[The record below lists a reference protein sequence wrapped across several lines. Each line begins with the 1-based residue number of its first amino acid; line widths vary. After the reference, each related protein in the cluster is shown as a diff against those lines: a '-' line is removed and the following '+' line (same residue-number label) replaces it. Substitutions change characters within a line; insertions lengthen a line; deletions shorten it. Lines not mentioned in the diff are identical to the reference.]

1 MRKLLRA
8 GAFISLGIAA
18 ASVAAKDLSKA
29 QKFICAPTIAHQCSA
44 QEECSSGSPGSVD
57 IPQFFRIDLKKR
69 IVIGEAAGNQ
79 KRTSKISNVDNGE
92 RVLILQGTQLG
103 RGWSAIINK
112 STGNMVVTAS
122 ADNTAITLFGA
133 CTDN

>member
-1 MRKLLRA
+1 MLKLICA
-8 GAFISLGIAA
+8 STFISLGIVAFSA
-18 ASVAAKDLSKA
+18 AAKDISKA

-44 QEECSSGSPGSVD
+44 HEKCSSGSPGSVD

-79 KRTSKISNVDNGE
+79 KRTSKISNVDNGD

-112 STGNMVVTAS
+112 STGNMVVSAS

-133 CTDN
+133 CTED

>member
-1 MRKLLRA
+1 MTTP
-8 GAFISLGIAA
+8 F
-18 ASVAAKDLSKA
+18 
-29 QKFICAPTIAHQCSA
+29 
-44 QEECSSGSPGSVD
+44 D

-122 ADNTAITLFGA
+122 ADNTAITLFGS

>member
-8 GAFISLGIAA
+8 GAFILLGIAA
-18 ASVAAKDLSKA
+18 ASAAAKDLSKA

-69 IVIGEAAGNQ
+69 IVIGEGASIKQ
-79 KRTSKISNVDNGE
+79 RTSKISNVDNGKS
-92 RVLILQGTQLG
+92 VLILQGTQLG

-122 ADNTAITLFGA
+122 ADNTAITLFGS
-133 CTDN
+133 CTED

>member
-1 MRKLLRA
+1 MRKLICA
-8 GAFISLGIAA
+8 SAFISFGIVAF
-18 ASVAAKDLSKA
+18 SVAAKEILNAK
-29 QKFICAPTIAHQCSA
+29 KLICAPTIAHQCSA
-44 QEECSSGSPGSVD
+44 REKCSSGSPGSVD

-79 KRTSKISNVDNGE
+79 KRTSKISNVDNGKS
-92 RVLILQGTQLG
+92 VLILQGTQLG

-122 ADNTAITLFGA
+122 ADNTAIILFGS
-133 CTDN
+133 CIDN